1 MRRSSFAIWQAQ
13 EGLAV
18 VFGLFGKRSKPVTVA
33 APLAGEVRPISEAPD
48 PVFAEKML
56 GDGFCVFPAAVD
68 RTTVVS
74 PVDGEVVNLFPTGHA
89 VGLRTP
95 DGLEVLVHVG
105 IDTVKLQ
112 GRGFRAL
119 VAQGDRVSAGQ
130 PMLEVDL
137 GSIQSDVPSLAT
149 PVLLTNLGDKRT
161 WRLDRQG
168 KVEAGEPVATVD
180 P

>member
-1 MRRSSFAIWQAQ
+1 M
-13 EGLAV
+13 

-33 APLAGEVRPISEAPD
+33 APLAGEGRPISEAPD

-149 PVLLTNLGDKRT
+149 PVLLTNLDDKRT